1 MVKDGW
7 GDGFQ
12 EQNSYLLKS
21 IDEKLNTINLNLKE
35 IYENEYEPNI
45 QNFIEK
51 NQGRKEVDFIKFRYD
66 ELFEIDHEHIYTR
79 LNLTDN
85 TTRFFVN
92 LVNEMAGG
100 NINEFRKDEYFEKQY
115 QDEIDGLKI
124 MFDFICEFLA
134 YQKQEKG

>member
-92 LVNEMAGG
+92 LV
-100 NINEFRKDEYFEKQY
+100 R
-115 QDEIDGLKI
+115 
-124 MFDFICEFLA
+124 
-134 YQKQEKG
+134 